1 MPDIEVMIGGR
12 GFMVSCQPGE
22 EHFLRSAA
30 AQLDVEAQPLVA
42 SMGRLPETKMLLMAG
57 LMLADRTAAQEE
69 EMRELR
75 AKLSMLEDRPEPEAR
90 RIEVPVIPP
99 QVPLTFAELAARAEA
114 LAERIGEKATELQRS
129 AGTGAGQSV
138 QKKVPAKA
146 GAVLLADDARAKAIR
161 SVPGARVPTWRLC
174 RTMTRKATFRKTL
187 PSRKPIRM
195 SLRPATCQGRQMT
208 PPMAR
213 PGGRKNEKRICRS
226 CGCFC
231 HDPHCR
237 YGSGRGAGQQFP
249 DHPLPL

>member
-75 AKLSMLEDRPEPEAR
+75 AKLSMLEDRPEPEAK

-114 LAERIGEKATELQRS
+114 LAERVGEKATETQRS
-129 AGTGAGQSV
+129 AVADSGQGTL
-138 QKKVPAKA
+138 KKAPAKS
-146 GAVLLADDARAKAIR
+146 GAILQAEDAKPEGDLVNAVGRGPNL
-161 SVPGARVPTWRLC
+161 SPVPDYDPEGD
-174 RTMTRKATFRKTL
+174 L
-187 PSRKPIRM
+187 PNVF
-195 SLRPATCQGRQMT
+195 
-208 PPMAR
+208 AR
-213 PGGRKNEKRICRS
+213 PDT
-226 CGCFC
+226 
-231 HDPHCR
+231 DPEEPAPGDQSDPADAPPR
-237 YGSGRGAGQQFP
+237 RTEE
-249 DHPLPL
+249 

>member
-129 AGTGAGQSV
+129 AGTGAGQSA
-138 QKKVPAKA
+138 QNTAPAKA
-146 GAVLLADDARAKAIR
+146 GAVMLADDAPPEGDPVSTGGGSPDMASEPDYDPEGGLPEVIAQPDADPEELA
-161 SVPGARVPTWRLC
+161 PGDLSGPADGPPHDTPR
-174 RTMTRKATFRKTL
+174 RT
-187 PSRKPIRM
+187 
-195 SLRPATCQGRQMT
+195 
-208 PPMAR
+208 
-213 PGGRKNEKRICRS
+213 EE
-226 CGCFC
+226 
-231 HDPHCR
+231 
-237 YGSGRGAGQQFP
+237 
-249 DHPLPL
+249 